1 MKKSKKLILAGLVL
15 SALLA
20 GLSGCKGK
28 EPQKEEGE
36 TKEFVYVPEYVDIDI
51 ECDYIYA
58 MAAVGDELYMNA
70 VAWDDEEDERHEFL
84 YKYNMLESK
93 GEQLPIALEGD
104 YNVAG
109 MAMGSDG
116 NLLMAVSR
124 YEYDTDENGEITDS
138 RSTLELITVSPS
150 DGSVKNTMDL
160 TEVMGGGE
168 NAYIQQFTV
177 DGQGNIYLS
186 DGNSGIHV
194 LDKDLKKICDIT
206 TDNWINSMLA
216 SNEGDVYISSYGET
230 GMELKMVDLAGKKL
244 GEAVQGVGGGFG
256 NREFFPSVSQSFLVR
271 NSEQISYYDLEAQA
285 TQDLYK
291 WLDVDINSE
300 NVNYMGEL
308 SDGRIWAVT
317 RDYEASAST
326 SGGPEYE
333 LVLLSRKDAAEVA
346 EKQEILYGTMW
357 LDSNVKRNIINF
369 NKSNSQYRITVKE
382 YVTEDFQSGIT
393 QFNAD
398 LTTGDCPDI
407 IELSSLDFSQY
418 ASKGILEDLYPYM
431 EKSGINKDDY
441 LENILKA
448 YEWDGKLCGLIP
460 RFYIS
465 TSMAK
470 VSQVGDVTGWTLE
483 EMLDFAET
491 KEPEQLFQ
499 GSTRDGI
506 FYYCIY
512 NNIDEFINWETGECM
527 FTGEGFIRTLEFAAK
542 FPEEYNYNEEEERE
556 GIASQIRNDK
566 ILLMQNSISSVQ
578 EYQMMNGMFGEKIA
592 FLGYPNSERKGNLI
606 QPTGGCMGLSSKSD
620 KKDGAWEFMK
630 TMISK
635 EYQDSFS
642 DERGGGWGFPVRKDA
657 LEKQFEKDMAPE
669 YYEDENGEK
678 VEQPKTTWGWDDF
691 EMEIMAA
698 TQEEVDG
705 VKALIVSAEK
715 LPGNSNDE
723 QLTNIITEESAPFFK
738 GQKTAK
744 DTAAVIQNRIQIYVN
759 ENR

>member
-1 MKKSKKLILAGLVL
+1 
-15 SALLA
+15 
-20 GLSGCKGK
+20 
-28 EPQKEEGE
+28 
-36 TKEFVYVPEYVDIDI
+36 
-51 ECDYIYA
+51 
-58 MAAVGDELYMNA
+58 
-70 VAWDDEEDERHEFL
+70 
-84 YKYNMLESK
+84 
-93 GEQLPIALEGD
+93 
-104 YNVAG
+104 
-109 MAMGSDG
+109 
-116 NLLMAVSR
+116 
-124 YEYDTDENGEITDS
+124 
-138 RSTLELITVSPS
+138 
-150 DGSVKNTMDL
+150 
-160 TEVMGGGE
+160 
-168 NAYIQQFTV
+168 
-177 DGQGNIYLS
+177 
-186 DGNSGIHV
+186 
-194 LDKDLKKICDIT
+194 
-206 TDNWINSMLA
+206 
-216 SNEGDVYISSYGET
+216 
-230 GMELKMVDLAGKKL
+230 
-244 GEAVQGVGGGFG
+244 
-256 NREFFPSVSQSFLVR
+256 
-271 NSEQISYYDLEAQA
+271 
-285 TQDLYK
+285 
-291 WLDVDINSE
+291 
-300 NVNYMGEL
+300 
-308 SDGRIWAVT
+308 
-317 RDYEASAST
+317 
-326 SGGPEYE
+326 
-333 LVLLSRKDAAEVA
+333 
-346 EKQEILYGTMW
+346 
-357 LDSNVKRNIINF
+357 
-369 NKSNSQYRITVKE
+369 
-382 YVTEDFQSGIT
+382 
-393 QFNAD
+393 
-398 LTTGDCPDI
+398 
-407 IELSSLDFSQY
+407 
-418 ASKGILEDLYPYM
+418 M